1 MSEKV
6 EIKDVVLTS
15 RAEEELFG
23 ITLASEFKFENTV
36 QTFVTK
42 PVKNTC
48 SVHKYNFSE

>member
-1 MSEKV
+1 M

-15 RAEEELFG
+15 RAEEKLFG

-48 SVHKYNFSE
+48 SVQNYNFSE